1 MSRLVFEIGVEE
13 IPHEILLG
21 TFDQMRTEAEK
32 LLSESGLPVKNL
44 RVTGTPRRL
53 VLIAE
58 GVEPKTVVRK
68 VEKKGP
74 ALKAAYDDQGKPTR
88 ALEGFLRAQ
97 GITEKDIIHKEV
109 GGGMYVFYEKEEGGE
124 GASDVLGRLLP
135 RLLSSLKFPKAMRWA
150 RYEMSFVRPVRW
162 LLALLDGAVVP
173 VQWGHLTASRRTYGH
188 RTLSGLEGVD
198 VASAQEY
205 EKTLQKHF
213 VIVDHEVR
221 REIIQREIEAAS
233 KTLGVEAVCDD
244 ELLLTLVNLTEY
256 PEMAVGSFD
265 EAFLKLPK
273 EVLISEM
280 IEHQKFIPLQ
290 RKDGSLVNRFLIVTN
305 THPNETIVAG
315 NQRVISARFND
326 GKFFFDED
334 RKRTLE
340 SRLEELERVAFA
352 RNLGS
357 LRDKTRRLEHLVEIL
372 ARYLG
377 MEQDVPLA
385 KITARL
391 CKTDLVTHMVYEFP
405 ELQGIVG
412 YYYALHDGLPIN
424 VAISIKEHYWP
435 RFSGDSLPS
444 LNEGILVS
452 LADRLDNL
460 FALYAQG
467 YEVTGS
473 RDPLALR
480 RQTLGIIRILIEKKL
495 HLPLR
500 QLYREVRELYT
511 PYLALEASLYEQRI
525 FDFITTRVKT
535 VFGEYG
541 FAHDEIEAG
550 IARAVED
557 IYDVFCR
564 VEAIHTARQG
574 ENFQNLAVAFRRVKN
589 IIKGLQMF
597 PLVADKLESQAEKAL
612 YDRYVQSLPDYEKA
626 LEKKDYALAVSILT
640 SFRPFVD
647 RFFDEVLVMDPD
659 EEKKNN
665 RIALLQHVDG
675 MFMRLIDMEKIV
687 IE

>member
-1 MSRLVFEIGVEE
+1 MARLVFEIGLEE
-13 IPHEILLG
+13 VPHEIL
-21 TFDQMRTEAEK
+21 FDCFTQLQTEGNKLFQESGIIAEK
-32 LLSESGLPVKNL
+32 IEA
-44 RVTGTPRRL
+44 TGTPRRL

-58 GVEPKTVVRK
+58 GVQPVTLTRV

-74 ALKAAYDDQGKPTR
+74 ALKAAYDADGKPTK
-88 ALEGFLRAQ
+88 ALEGFLRAN
-97 GITEKDIIHKEV
+97 GITEKEVTQKEIN
-109 GGGMYVFYEKEEGGE
+109 GGLYIFYEKKEGGE
-124 GASDVLGRLLP
+124 PVVQVLKRILP
-135 RLLSSLKFPKAMRWA
+135 NLVSSLKFPKAMRWA
-150 RYEMSFVRPVRW
+150 TYEMTFVRPVRW
-162 LLALLDGAVVP
+162 LCALLDKEVIP
-173 VQWGHLTASRRTYGH
+173 VKWGHLEAGNKSYGH
-188 RTLSGLEGVD
+188 RTLFGLE
-198 VASAQEY
+198 AFEISSAQTY
-205 EKTLQKHF
+205 EEELQKHF
-213 VIVDHEVR
+213 VIVHHQNR
-221 REIIQREIEAAS
+221 REIISKEIEAAS
-233 KTLGVEAVCDD
+233 QTLGVQAVCD
-244 ELLLTLVNLTEY
+244 ETLLDTLVSLTEY
-256 PEMAVGSFD
+256 PEMAVGSF
-265 EAFLKLPK
+265 EEEFLKLPK

-290 RKDGSLVNRFLIVTN
+290 KSDKTLVNRFLIVTN

-315 NQRVISARFND
+315 NERVIRARFND

-334 RKRTLE
+334 RKRSLE
-340 SRLEELERVAFA
+340 SRLEELARVAFA

-357 LRDKTRRLEHLVEIL
+357 LKDKTERLEKIVGIL

-377 MEQDVPLA
+377 MEKDLPLA
-385 KITARL
+385 QMTARL

-435 RFSGDSLPS
+435 KFSGDSLPS
-444 LNEGILVS
+444 LPEGILVS
-452 LADRLDNL
+452 LADRFDNL

-500 QLYREVRELYT
+500 EVYREVFALYQ
-511 PYLALEASLYEQRI
+511 PYLTLEVQEYENRV

-535 VFGEYG
+535 VFREYG

-550 IARAVED
+550 IAMAVED

-564 VEAIHTARQG
+564 VSAIHTARQG
-574 ENFQNLAVAFRRVKN
+574 ENFQNLAIAFRRVKN
-589 IIKGLQMF
+589 ILKGFEIL
-597 PLVADKLESQAEKAL
+597 PLASDKLQEPAEKAL
-612 YDRYVQSLPDYEKA
+612 YEMYQKSLPDYEKA
-626 LEKKDYALAVSILT
+626 LSARDYGLAIGILT
-640 SFRPFVD
+640 SFRPVVD
-647 RFFDEVLVMDPD
+647 AFFDQVLVMDQD
-659 EEKKNN
+659 ENKKNA
-665 RIALLQHVDG
+665 RVALLQHVDA
-675 MFMRLIDMEKIV
+675 MFMKLVDMEKIV

>member
-1 MSRLVFEIGVEE
+1 MARLVFEIGVEE
-13 IPHEILLG
+13 IPHEILLD
-21 TFDQMRTEAEK
+21 TFNQLQAEATK
-32 LLSESGLPVKNL
+32 LFEENGLVVKEIKT
-44 RVTGTPRRL
+44 TGTPRRL
-53 VLIAE
+53 VLLAE
-58 GVEPKTVVRK
+58 GMEPKTITRK

-74 ALKAAYDDQGKPTR
+74 ALKAAYDGEGKPTK
-88 ALEGFLRAQ
+88 ALEGFLRANN
-97 GITEKDIIHKEV
+97 ITEKDLTQREV
-109 GGGMYVFYEKEEGGE
+109 GGGVYLFYEKEEGGE
-124 GASDVLGRLLP
+124 SASTVLERILP
-135 RLLSSLKFPKAMRWA
+135 KLLSSLRFPKAMRWA
-150 RYEMSFVRPVRW
+150 TYEMSFVRPVRW
-162 LLALLDGAVVP
+162 LCALLDNKVLP
-173 VQWGHLTASRRTYGH
+173 VQWGHLTADNKSYGH
-188 RTLSGLEGVD
+188 RTLFGLQSFV
-198 VASAQEY
+198 VPSASEY

-213 VIVDHEVR
+213 VIVDHTAR
-221 REIIQREIEAAS
+221 REIITKEIHAAS
-233 KTLGVEAVCDD
+233 QTLGVEAVCD
-244 ELLLTLVNLTEY
+244 EGLLDTLVSLTEY
-256 PEMAVGSFD
+256 PEMAVGSF
-265 EAFLKLPK
+265 EEEFLKLPK

-290 RKDGSLVNRFLIVTN
+290 KKDGSLVNRFLIVTN

-315 NQRVISARFND
+315 NERVIRARFND

-334 RKRTLE
+334 RKRSLE
-340 SRLEELERVAFA
+340 SRLEDLAQVSFA

-357 LRDKTRRLEHLVEIL
+357 LKDKTERLEKLVGIL
-372 ARYLG
+372 GRYLH
-377 MEQDVPLA
+377 MEKDIPLA
-385 KITARL
+385 TMTARL
-391 CKTDLVTHMVYEFP
+391 CKADLVTHMVYEFP

-435 RFSGDSLPS
+435 KFSGDNLPS

-500 QLYREVRELYT
+500 DLYREVFPLYQ
-511 PYLALEASLYEQRI
+511 PYLAISQEEYEKRV

-535 VFGEYG
+535 VFREYG

-550 IARAVED
+550 IAMAVED

-564 VEAIHTARQG
+564 VSAIHTARSG

-589 IIKGLQMF
+589 IIRGLQMF
-597 PLVADKLESQAEKAL
+597 PLKTDNFSEMAEKAL
-612 YDRYVQSLPDYEKA
+612 YETYTKSLPDYEKA
-626 LEKKDYALAVSILT
+626 LGKRDYPLAIGILT
-640 SFRPFVD
+640 SFRPVVD

-659 EEKKNN
+659 EQKKTN
-665 RIALLQHVDG
+665 RIALLQHVDA
-675 MFMRLIDMEKIV
+675 MFMRLVDMEKIV